1 MLRFSRQHAPS
12 RIGRDTMEA
21 ATHTEH
27 EHHHEMPTS
36 GAALTSV
43 SISATLHC
51 LTGCAI
57 GEIAG
62 VAIGTA
68 LGLSNGVTIALAIV
82 LAFIFGYS
90 LTSLPLLRAGFA
102 LAAVIP
108 IALASDTLSIA
119 TMEVVD
125 NLILVFIPGAM
136 EAGLGDLLFWGSLS
150 VALVI
155 AGALAVPV
163 NRYLI
168 ARGKG
173 HAVVHEA
180 GHHGDFPTRLV
191 AVVAA
196 VAGVFGTIVLL
207 RS

>member
-1 MLRFSRQHAPS
+1 M
-12 RIGRDTMEA
+12 
-21 ATHTEH
+21 
-27 EHHHEMPTS
+27 
-36 GAALTSV
+36 AL
-43 SISATLHC
+43 SATLHC

-57 GEIAG
+57 GEILG
-62 VAIGTA
+62 VVIGTA
-68 LGLSNGVTIALAIV
+68 LGLSNGVTIVLAIV
-82 LAFIFGYS
+82 LAFVFGYS

-119 TMEVVD
+119 TMELVD
-125 NLILVFIPGAM
+125 NLVLIFVPGAM
-136 EAGLGDLLFWGSLS
+136 DAGVGDLLFWGSLS

-155 AGALAVPV
+155 AGAVAVPV

-180 GHHGDFPTRLV
+180 GHHGDFPTGVV

-196 VAGVFGTIVLL
+196 VAAVFGTIVLL
-207 RS
+207 AEAF

>member
-1 MLRFSRQHAPS
+1 
-12 RIGRDTMEA
+12 MEA
-21 ATHTEH
+21 ATQ
-27 EHHHEMPTS
+27 HHHHDLPTS
-36 GAALTSV
+36 GPALTSMAL
-43 SISATLHC
+43 SATLHC

-57 GEIAG
+57 GEVLG
-62 VAIGTA
+62 VIIGTA
-68 LGLSNGVTIALAIV
+68 LGLSDGVTIALAIV

-125 NLILVFIPGAM
+125 NLILVVIPGAM
-136 EAGLGDLLFWGSLS
+136 DAGLGDLLFWGSLS

-155 AGALAVPV
+155 AGAVAVPV

-180 GHHGDFPTRLV
+180 GHHGDFPTAYRGLWWQPS
-191 AVVAA
+191 AA
-196 VAGVFGTIVLL
+196 CSGPSSCSLKRFG
-207 RS
+207 